1 MQESKIIQYLH
12 NKKSQLLDDCYF
24 FDNKYLITTDT
35 ITENTH
41 FKHRWSSARDIA
53 EKLVEVNVSDIAASG
68 GLPKLAFL
76 NLGLSKLSEKEIWLE
91 SFLKYFK
98 KKLNFY
104 GIELAG
110 GDTYK
115 SHATNL
121 TITLFGTTK
130 NPVFRN
136 TGKPAEFIYITGSL
150 GLSYLGYSQLKDN
163 INLPIKLKR
172 ESINKHLRPKS
183 RLEISQLLIQN
194 YKISAMMDITDG
206 LVQDSE
212 KLALASNLEMEIE
225 INRLPRLS
233 QYTKY
238 ITIDEL
244 INSGEELELLFISK
258 EKIESMKNCQITCI
272 GKTKKIYKKSKVVF
286 NLGEK
291 VYKPKSKGF
300 LHFK

>member
-12 NKKSQLLDDCYF
+12 KKNSQALDDCFF

-41 FKHRWSSARDIA
+41 FKHEWSSARDIA

-68 GLPKLAFL
+68 GLPMLAFL
-76 NLGLSKLSEKEIWLE
+76 NLGLSKLSEKQIWLE
-91 SFLKYFK
+91 SFLSYFK
-98 KKLNFY
+98 KKLTFY
-104 GIELAG
+104 RIELAG

-115 SHATNL
+115 SNTTNL
-121 TITLFGTTK
+121 TLTLLGTTK
-130 NPVFRN
+130 NPVFRD
-136 TGKPAEFIYITGSL
+136 TGKPDEFIYITGSL
-150 GLSYLGYSQLKDN
+150 GLSYLGYSQMKDN
-163 INLPIKLKR
+163 IDLPINLKKQ
-172 ESINKHLRPKS
+172 SINKHLRPKS
-183 RLEISQLLIQN
+183 RLKISQQLIRN

-212 KLALASNLEMEIE
+212 KLALASNLEMLIE
-225 INRLPRLS
+225 INRLPLIS

-244 INSGEELELLFISK
+244 INSGEELELIFISK
-258 EKIESMKNCQITCI
+258 EEIESMKNCPITCI
-272 GKTKKIYKKSKVVF
+272 GKTKKVYKNSKVVF
-286 NLGEK
+286 SLDGK
-291 VYKPKSKGF
+291 VYKPKGKGF